1 MDFYEAVKTRRSYRV
16 FKADTPEEEKVE
28 RILNA
33 ARLAPTWANMQG
45 VHYIVVKEP
54 ENVKAVWEAV
64 GQAQKFAQAPM
75 FIVGIISEKGSGMN
89 SNSQKYYGVDVGICF
104 EHLIL
109 AATAEGLGTCWIGWF
124 NEEKVKSALG
134 IPEDYKVMGI
144 TPLGYPVKPKGEITE
159 RKSLDKIVHYEKF

>member
-1 MDFYEAVKTRRSYRV
+1 MDFYEVVKNRRSYRV
-16 FKADTPEEEKVE
+16 FKADTPEEDKVE

-75 FIVGIISEKGSGMN
+75 FIVGVISEKGSGMN
-89 SNSQKYYGVDVGICF
+89 SNGQKYYGVDVGICF
-104 EHLIL
+104 EHLLL
-109 AATAEGLGTCWIGWF
+109 ASTAEGLGTCWIGWF
-124 NEEKVKSALG
+124 NESKVKSALG

-159 RKSLDKIVHYEKF
+159 RKPLDKIVHYEKF